1 MQDTRYKMLDTGYW
15 ILDVLMKKCI
25 IEKQASRIK
34 NQASSIESCI
44 VHRASCIVNDTRGLT
59 LIEVVAILIII
70 GVLTAVA
77 TISFTGTSTI
87 YLRGAAEMIQAD
99 IRYAQAAAMTKN
111 ILKSINFVPGATSY
125 TVDSEVRELPSRV
138 IITAGGLFT
147 FDSLGEPTAGGGQ
160 SVSLSDGTNTNTIT
174 VVNYT
179 GKVSIN

>member
-1 MQDTRYKMLDTGYW
+1 MQDTRYRMLDTGYW

-25 IEKQASRIK
+25 IEKRASRIE
-34 NQASSIESCI
+34 NQASSIESCF
-44 VHRASCIVNDTRGLT
+44 VHPASCIANNSRGLT
-59 LIEVVAILIII
+59 LIEVLAILIII
-70 GVLTAVA
+70 GVLAAVA
-77 TISFTGTSTI
+77 TIRFTGTSTI

-111 ILKSINFVPGATSY
+111 IPKSINFGPGATNY

-138 IITAGGLFT
+138 IITVGGLFT

-160 SVSLSDGTNTNTIT
+160 SVSLSDGTSTNTIT

>member
-15 ILDVLMKKCI
+15 ILDILRKKCI
-25 IEKQASRIK
+25 IEKRASSIK
-34 NQASSIESCI
+34 NQASSIELGIMYRGSCI
-44 VHRASCIVNDTRGLT
+44 LNNSRGLT

-70 GVLTAVA
+70 GVLAAVA
-77 TISFTGTSTI
+77 TIRFTGTSTI

-111 ILKSINFVPGATSY
+111 ITKSINFVPGATSY

-138 IITAGGLFT
+138 IITVGDQFT

-160 SVSLSDGTNTNTIT
+160 SVSLSDGTSTNTIT

>member
-1 MQDTRYKMLDTGYW
+1 MLDTRCFDEEVHYR
-15 ILDVLMKKCI
+15 
-25 IEKQASRIK
+25 ET
-34 NQASSIESCI
+34 SIENQKSSLEHR
-44 VHRASCIVNDTRGLT
+44 VTHRASCIVNDTRGLT

-70 GVLTAVA
+70 GVLAAVV
-77 TISFTGTSTI
+77 TIRFTGTSTI

-99 IRYAQAAAMTKN
+99 IRYAQAVAMTKN
-111 ILKSINFVPGATSY
+111 ITKSINFVPGATSY

-138 IITAGGLFT
+138 IITVGGLFT

-160 SVSLSDGTNTNTIT
+160 SVSVSGGTNTNTIT